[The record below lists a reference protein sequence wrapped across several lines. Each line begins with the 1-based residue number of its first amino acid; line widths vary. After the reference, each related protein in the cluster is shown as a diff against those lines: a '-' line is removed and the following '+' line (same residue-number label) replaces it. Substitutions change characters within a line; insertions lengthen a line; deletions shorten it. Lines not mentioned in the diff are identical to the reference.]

1 MSGFRGRPPYGYR
14 LERGADEPGRGT
26 RLVPDEPAAATVRR
40 VFDDYA
46 AGKGLARIAVE
57 LTADGIATPTARQ
70 GEREPSSGW
79 SKGTVRSIL
88 VNPRYAGEPVPGKAH
103 QPVAALVP
111 IEVIEQVRATFAGR
125 SSERVPSPGRYLL
138 RGLIRCAH
146 CNRLMQGTWN
156 NSEPYY
162 RCRLPAE
169 PAAGQQPDR
178 QPRDHPRN
186 VYLREGRVVDLLSS
200 WLPATGAVPPSGRRA
215 ALPVSSELY
224 RALGLG
230 LRYSATDGVL
240 YLRIGPGPRRRV
252 VSGAFPV

>member
-14 LERGADEPGRGT
+14 LERDADGPGSGT

-46 AGKGLARIAVE
+46 AGMGLARIAVR

-70 GEREPSSGW
+70 GQPEPSSVW

-88 VNPRYAGEPVPGKAH
+88 VNPRYAGEPVPGTAR
-103 QPVAALVP
+103 QPAAALVP
-111 IEVIEQVRATFAGR
+111 AEVVEQVRAIFAGR

-169 PAAGQQPDR
+169 PAAGQRPEWR
-178 QPRDHPRN
+178 PLGHPRN

-200 WLPATGAVPPSGRRA
+200 WLPATGAVPPSGRRGA
-215 ALPVSSELY
+215 PPVSSELY

-230 LRYSATDGVL
+230 LRYSATDGLL
-240 YLRIGPGPRRRV
+240 YLKVVLGPRRRV